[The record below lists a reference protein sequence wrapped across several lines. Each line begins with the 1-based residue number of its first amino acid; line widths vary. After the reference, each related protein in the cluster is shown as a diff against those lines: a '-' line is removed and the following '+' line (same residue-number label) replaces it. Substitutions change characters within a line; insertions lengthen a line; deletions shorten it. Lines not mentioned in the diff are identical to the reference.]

1 MTAPCGAPAM
11 ARSNFH
17 GLGFTLFLA
26 ALTALPP
33 LSIDMALPSLA
44 LIQADLHAP
53 QTKAAAAIAIFIAG
67 FSTAPIVVGPLADRF
82 GRKAVMLVGLAVF
95 TLTAAGS
102 ALAPSIDALLALRLV
117 QGASAGAVGILPRAI
132 IRDLFEGR
140 EARLQLSAV
149 SIVFSVGPLIAASL
163 ALGLACAPAIPVA
176 ALEDL
181 GAFRSFRRSAA
192 LTKDGYGR
200 IALLYLSYFGLLV
213 AWAVAFYALISALD
227 RTSAQGALSRMLV
240 RLCSLVSF
248 WTLLLVP
255 QLYMVAL
262 TRNYFDQRARSREL
276 PPDSQPVG

>member
-1 MTAPCGAPAM
+1 MCLDLNATLLSDQMEPWMSDASDTPVPFAVIVRQSWRIFRTHFTSFFGLAGFPVAALVLCSLVMYFFVVPIQPGVPLVVVWAGMTVAQK
-11 ARSNFH
+11 SFVF
-17 GLGFTLFLA
+17 LLFLA
-26 ALTALPP
+26 CLT
-33 LSIDMALPSLA
+33 
-44 LIQADLHAP
+44 
-53 QTKAAAAIAIFIAG
+53 
-67 FSTAPIVVGPLADRF
+67 VVMW
-82 GRKAVMLVGLAVF
+82 MLVASIFATRDIYEGRQVRVF
-95 TLTAAGS
+95 HVLGCVRWKH
-102 ALAPSIDALLALRLV
+102 LRLFWL
-117 QGASAGAVGILPRAI
+117 QFFVGM
-132 IRDLFEGR
+132 
-140 EARLQLSAV
+140 
-149 SIVFSVGPLIAASL
+149 FSVGPLIAASL